1 MAQQPMYQQ
10 IADTIR
16 RQIEDGELSRGAQ
29 LPTELELRETFNAS
43 RNTVR
48 DAIKRLA
55 ALGLV
60 ETRPGQ
66 GTFVT
71 QSMDPFVT
79 TLSADPKT
87 GFGGGEG
94 ASRLSALAA
103 DEDGGG
109 TQPQTTASTP
119 RVEVQTAE
127 PWMRRRL
134 RLPADSPQVVLRHQR
149 RHIEGIPWSLQTS
162 YYPMGFITKG
172 ATKLLIAEDITPG
185 TVSYLDD
192 VIGIRQ
198 TGYRDWIAARRPN
211 EEEQKFFGITQDA
224 TVLEV
229 FRTAFDQNKE
239 PIRMTV
245 SVFPAD
251 QNQIIYDIG
260 EDLPE
265 PQYDDRPPSGT

>member
-29 LPTELELRETFNAS
+29 LPTELELREKFNAS

-71 QSMDPFVT
+71 QSMDPFIT
-79 TLSADPKT
+79 TLSADPNT

-94 ASRLSALAA
+94 ASRLSALATA
-103 DEDGGG
+103 EEEDR
-109 TQPQTTASTP
+109 AKVSVP
-119 RVEVQTAE
+119 RVEVQSAE
-127 PWMRRRL
+127 PWMQRRL
-134 RLPADSPQVVLRHQR
+134 NLPEDSPQVVVRRQQ
-149 RHIEGIPWSLQTS
+149 RHIADIPWSLQST
-162 YYPMGFITKG
+162 YYPMAFITKG
-172 ATKLLIAEDITPG
+172 ATKLLIAENIYPG
-185 TVSYLDD
+185 TVVYLDE

-198 TGYRDWIAARRPN
+198 TAYRDWIAARRPN
-211 EEEQKFFGITQDA
+211 EEEQKFFGITQDG

-229 FRTAFDQNKE
+229 FRTAFDQAKE
-239 PIRMTV
+239 PIRVTV

-251 QNQIIYDIG
+251 RNQFIYDIG
-260 EDLPE
+260 DNLPE
-265 PQYDDRPPSGT
+265 PQYDDRPPTGT